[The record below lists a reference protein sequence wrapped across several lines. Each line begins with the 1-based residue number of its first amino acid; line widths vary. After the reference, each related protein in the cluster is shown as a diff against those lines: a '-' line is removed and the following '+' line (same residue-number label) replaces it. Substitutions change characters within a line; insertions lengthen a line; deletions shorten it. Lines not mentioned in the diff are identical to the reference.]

1 VSGGVYVVVG
11 GRTSHTAVVH
21 VVIVQ
26 QLGFESLFERQK
38 IDREAIYLN
47 GNTILK
53 IV

>member
-1 VSGGVYVVVG
+1 MVG

-21 VVIVQ
+21 VVLVQ
-26 QLGFESLFERQK
+26 QLGFEGSFKKK